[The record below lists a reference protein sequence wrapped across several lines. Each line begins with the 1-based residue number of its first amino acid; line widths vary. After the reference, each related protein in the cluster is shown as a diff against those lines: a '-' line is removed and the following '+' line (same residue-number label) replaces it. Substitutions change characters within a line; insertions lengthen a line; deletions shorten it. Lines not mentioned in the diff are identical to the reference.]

1 MDITKY
7 WCEELIM
14 SIITLA
20 SPAEKQIEIIGI
32 GITGDEML
40 IDFDSSL
47 TWVKDNYVNN
57 GYFSEKNIKKLNEFD
72 KYLDEVIKGQKE
84 DFFVDNNE
92 LINNPIWEEIR
103 EKAKALLKDLEM
115 SNLDITLDRTISE
128 LDNNDRIIIENTK
141 RTLIPQK

>member
-1 MDITKY
+1 
-7 WCEELIM
+7 M